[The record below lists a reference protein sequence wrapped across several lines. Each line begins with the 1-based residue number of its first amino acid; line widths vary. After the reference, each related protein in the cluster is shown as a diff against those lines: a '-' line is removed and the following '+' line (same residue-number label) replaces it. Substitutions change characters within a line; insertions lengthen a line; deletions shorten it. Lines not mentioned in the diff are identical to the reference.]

1 MKSKLIITVCL
12 MFVLNT
18 NYAQTFTMGKKCRAA
33 LESAKVAL
41 ETENY
46 SQALELFDSSADKCK
61 TKDAKEARA
70 VGKAEAYNGLN
81 QYTQAIEEADKA
93 ITMTKNKSLNGY
105 FQKAVALNKSGDVSG
120 SKAALEQVMSLTENN
135 ENVGAR
141 ASNYALM
148 AALYERQMND
158 ISTAQEYLN
167 KAKQLDPNNANF
179 LIQEGTMYSTLKDFN
194 KAFASYDAAKSL
206 DPNNLELATERSNT
220 RLRMLEDKYGT
231 SKAQELRTKMT
242 AEEKNLVCSDLN
254 ASKTLG
260 LKDMNKDMFLALIC
274 NN

>member
-1 MKSKLIITVCL
+1 MKSKLFITVSL
-12 MFVLNT
+12 VFVLNI
-18 NYAQTFTMGKKCRAA
+18 NHAQTFTMGKKCRAA

-46 SQALELFDSSADKCK
+46 SQALELFDGSADKCK

-81 QYTQAIEEADKA
+81 QYTQAIEEANKA
-93 ITMTKNKSLNGY
+93 IEMTKNKSLNGY
-105 FQKAVALNKSGDVSG
+105 FQKAVALNKSGDVAG
-120 SKAALEQVMSLTENN
+120 SKEALDQVMALTENN
-135 ENVGAR
+135 ENIGAR

-179 LIQEGTMYSTLKDFN
+179 LIQEGTMYSTIKDFN
-194 KAFASYDAAKSL
+194 KAFASYDAAKNL

-242 AEEKNLVCSDLN
+242 TDEKSLVCSDLN